1 MSVYLYGNKYQK
13 GYENLNLGF
22 FMQVWSSDFQN
33 SECVRIT
40 SHGFLH
46 LSERILVFGSESLG
60 SLLSLGLVML
70 AHVFLSGIWSGWSA
84 ARISRG
90 PLLPPEIFRLTRQ
103 SSPSAQGL
111 HHWPHSLSHLTP
123 PLKVLR
129 VTQGDP
135 EHLASPCPV
144 C

>member
-70 AHVFLSGIWSGWSA
+70 AHVFLPGIW
-84 ARISRG
+84 
-90 PLLPPEIFRLTRQ
+90 
-103 SSPSAQGL
+103 
-111 HHWPHSLSHLTP
+111 
-123 PLKVLR
+123 
-129 VTQGDP
+129 
-135 EHLASPCPV
+135 
-144 C
+144 